1 MIQIFMR
8 KCFETKLMII
18 NFLYRSSDR
27 TGDGSVVNPDMRTS
41 IPVSSTGKAERI
53 LRAPG

>member
-1 MIQIFMR
+1 
-8 KCFETKLMII
+8 MII
-18 NFLYRSSDR
+18 NFLDRSSDR

-53 LRAPG
+53 LRASGNLNGIRLPFNLW